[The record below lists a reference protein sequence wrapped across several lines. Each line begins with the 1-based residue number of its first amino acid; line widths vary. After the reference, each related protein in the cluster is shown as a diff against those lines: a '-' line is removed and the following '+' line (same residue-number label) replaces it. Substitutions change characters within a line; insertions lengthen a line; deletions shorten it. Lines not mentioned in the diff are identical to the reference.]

1 MLKLLQTLLRLEPRR
16 ERSARLV
23 DEGMGAAAIPKT
35 QHGPRREPSRAASR
49 GRRSS
54 RREHGYMRAKVR
66 DDDDARARTFSSLD
80 RDARARRAASDARAS
95 AASIANARTRERD
108 D

>member
-23 DEGMGAAAIPKT
+23 DRSGGRDTEDAT
-35 QHGPRREPSRAASR
+35 RTTTEPSRAASR

>member
-35 QHGPRREPSRAASR
+35 QHGPRRNPRARRR

-80 RDARARRAASDARAS
+80 RDARARRAARDARAS